1 MLDFIKVIIISD
13 NKWVNVK
20 VLAVRA
26 ELNSVCGLVKIE
38 RNMNRLIFEYLLYFT
53 CRCNILYA
61 DRYLARS
68 QLLADLIIL
77 A

>member
-38 RNMNRLIFEYLLYFT
+38 CNMNCASAQFMCITFYGTVIWICLANLYSLLLGILIMSL
-53 CRCNILYA
+53 
-61 DRYLARS
+61 
-68 QLLADLIIL
+68 
-77 A
+77 

>member
-13 NKWVNVK
+13 NKRGNVK

-26 ELNSVCGLVKIE
+26 EINGVCGLIKIE
-38 RNMNRLIFEYLLYFT
+38 RDMNRLIFEYLLYFA

-61 DRYLARS
+61 DCYLTRS
-68 QLLADLIIL
+68 QVLADLIIF